1 MLCYQKIEPVDFNE
15 CTRIMTAAF
24 DWDTALH
31 TDLLHDGPRGYD
43 DGSLIQKRYSDPSC
57 QCYKVLLG
65 KKMIGGYVLIC
76 QNDCGIL
83 DLLFLDPT
91 LGNRGFGSEIWRH
104 IEQSHPSITHWTVET
119 PSYSTRNHH
128 FYTRKCGFHFTKEYF
143 YPDGA
148 SSYFFQKDL
157 CTKSAVQAE

>member
-65 KKMIGGYVLIC
+65 KKMIGGYV

-157 CTKSAVQAE
+157 CAKSAVQAE